1 MFYYHN
7 RVHKQPQS
15 YERHSLIL
23 FFLLNVF
30 CSYQKFCLIFF
41 VFFLFL
47 FPVCQIGSVCP
58 EPKYT
63 EHQEIKENNAYHTE
77 WKVMEYFRIRQIRID
92 IIIPLLQHDSVA
104 SDSFIL
110 QMVNVLTICMPLHCL
125 NNFVVSRILSQQA
138 LIIAGNHYSVVCNYN
153 RSIFLST
160 IPL

>member
-1 MFYYHN
+1 MAHPLEKLCFCLIG
-7 RVHKQPQS
+7 
-15 YERHSLIL
+15 SLCL
-23 FFLLNVF
+23 F
-30 CSYQKFCLIFF
+30 CSDQKFCLIFF

-110 QMVNVLTICMPLHCL
+110 QMVNVLTICMPFHCL
-125 NNFVVSRILSQQA
+125 NNFVVSRILPQQA